1 MLLLLQPILAYYY
14 FLGAY
19 IKSLGFA
26 RMSLSAV
33 TKIDAEQ
40 NSTSNQIIIVE
51 RVHVVLNLII
61 ML

>member
-1 MLLLLQPILAYYY
+1 
-14 FLGAY
+14 
-19 IKSLGFA
+19 
-26 RMSLSAV
+26 MSLSAA